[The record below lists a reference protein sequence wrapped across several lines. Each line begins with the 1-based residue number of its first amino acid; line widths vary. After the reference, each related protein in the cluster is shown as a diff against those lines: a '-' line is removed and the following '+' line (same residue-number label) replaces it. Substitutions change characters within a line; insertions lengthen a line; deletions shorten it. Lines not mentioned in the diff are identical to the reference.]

1 MTPLLKLDR
10 KNVQDIIA
18 LTPLQEGMLFH
29 YLEDQQSDSYFE
41 QLCLHL
47 AGEVN
52 EEWVNAAWKEVVRAN
67 EMLRT
72 TFRWEKV
79 EQPIQIILKDSMFEV
94 AVVETDD
101 LEAVKRLDRELKFD
115 LSSIPFRVTLVRLPD
130 EKYTLLISNHHI
142 LFDGWSTGILLR
154 EFLDSYHRL
163 SNGIDLQLP
172 EKTSFKSFIQYLQM
186 QRKEQQKEFWSRYL
200 EHFHAPSIL
209 KITNNMTAGT
219 GIKKVELNVP
229 TERFA
234 QVEAFCR
241 SHNVTL
247 ASLLYTV
254 WGLLLKRYTNSQDV
268 VFGTTVSGREAQVD
282 GIEEMVGLFINTL
295 PLRLKSTGDTS
306 VITMLEQVTK
316 DLQERGESC
325 PRLLLKLNLTVAQNI
340 MKAYS
345 IQLLSWRTT
354 RLISC

>member
-1 MTPLLKLDR
+1 MKSSLKLDR

-29 YLEDQQSDSYFE
+29 YLEDSQSDRYFE

-52 EEWVNAAWKEVVRAN
+52 EEWLNAAWKEVIRTN

-72 TFRWEKV
+72 TFRWDKV
-79 EQPIQIILKDSMFEV
+79 EQPIQIILKDWVFEV
-94 AVVETDD
+94 AIVETDD
-101 LEAVKRLDRELKFD
+101 LEAVKRLDRERKFD
-115 LSSIPFRVTLVRLPD
+115 LSSIPFRVTLARLPD
-130 EKYTLLISNHHI
+130 EKYALLISNHHI

-186 QRKEQQKEFWSRYL
+186 QRKERQKAFWSRYL
-200 EHFHAPSIL
+200 EDFHAPSIL
-209 KITNNMTAGT
+209 KITNGMTADT
-219 GIKKVELNVP
+219 GIQKVELTVSA
-229 TERFA
+229 EQFA
-234 QVEAFCR
+234 QVEAFCQAQ
-241 SHNVTL
+241 NITL

-268 VFGTTVSGREAQVD
+268 VFGTTVSGRETRVD

-306 VITMLEQVTK
+306 VMTVLEQVRH
-316 DLQERGESC
+316 DLQERGEFTSFS
-325 PRLLLKLNLTVAQNI
+325 R
-340 MKAYS
+340 
-345 IQLLSWRTT
+345 
-354 RLISC
+354 